1 MLKSLYFKIVLIL
14 LIFIVAVMAAVGA
27 ILLNGVTSFYM
38 DDFAAQMTE
47 CFAPDTFLTRDL
59 KDAAKADNVPYEV
72 KNVLASYRNILG
84 IDEFR
89 NYYVL
94 NMDGEMLYGSDTE
107 LGAALAM
114 TPNLLSALAGSETN
128 LRGGGMDYADWA
140 VRIRSEGGGDYVV
153 YIKDSLDEMR
163 QLNSVLFSIILQA
176 LLIGV
181 LIAVL
186 LSFFLAKS
194 ISSPLQSLTYDTQLV
209 ASGEFSHEIEVSSED
224 EIGVL
229 AENFNYMKERLR
241 STLDEV
247 NGERQKL
254 DTVLSGMRDAVVAFM
269 ADGEVLHFNR
279 SAEELFGDELRFR
292 GLTLEKCLEKLDLPM
307 ADNGDGMSLTNP
319 ESAEVTKD
327 GYIFHDRIA
336 DGRGYDV
343 GYARLRYSADD
354 GTGQE
359 TGCVFIIHDVTGRY
373 ELDKSR
379 REFVAN
385 VSHELNT
392 PLTAIKG
399 ATETVRSDPDM
410 DPEMRDYFLD
420 MVLSESDRMHRIVS
434 DLLTLSRLDNNR
446 TKWNVETFDMRSFV
460 RRVCEIMRPE
470 LTAHRHTVTFGAE
483 KNLPEITADRQRIEQ
498 VVINILSNSIKYTP
512 DGGRIDI
519 VLTHRGHESVTLTV
533 RDNGS
538 GIPEEDLEHLFERF
552 YRVEKSRTQDAGGT
566 GLGLAI
572 AKELVEAHGGT
583 IRISSKLGEGT
594 TVRIVLP
601 VECRLKTGRA
611 DEGRT

>member
-27 ILLNGVTSFYM
+27 ILLNGVTTFYM
-38 DDFAAQMTE
+38 DDFADQMTE
-47 CFAPDTFLTRDL
+47 CFAADSFLTRDL
-59 KDAAKADNVPYEV
+59 NDAAKGQNIAYEL
-72 KNVLASYRNILG
+72 KNVLSSYRNILG
-84 IDEFR
+84 IDEYR

-94 NMDGEMLYGSDTE
+94 NLDGEMLYGSDTD
-107 LGAALAM
+107 LGTRLVM
-114 TPNLLSALAGSETN
+114 TPNLLSAVSGTENN

-140 VRIRSEGGGDYVV
+140 VRIPAENGEDCIV

-163 QLNSVLFSIILQA
+163 QLNTVLFSIILQS

-181 LIAVL
+181 LIAIL

-209 ASGEFSHEIEVSSED
+209 ASGEFTHDLEVGSED

-269 ADGEVLHFNR
+269 ADGTVLHSNR
-279 SAEELFGDELRFR
+279 SAEELFGDELRENR
-292 GLTLEKCLEKLDLPM
+292 LNLEDCLEKLDLPL
-307 ADNGDGMSLTNP
+307 AAGADGMTLTIP
-319 ESAEVTKD
+319 DSAEITRD
-327 GYIFHDRIA
+327 GYIFHDRIT
-336 DGRGYDV
+336 DGHVYDV
-343 GYARLRYSADD
+343 GFARLRYSADE
-354 GTGQE
+354 GQMTGS
-359 TGCVFIIHDVTGRY
+359 VFIIHDVTGRY

-399 ATETVRSDPDM
+399 ATETVRADPDM
-410 DPEMRDYFLD
+410 DPAMRDYFLD

-446 TKWNVETFDMRSFV
+446 TKWNIETFDMRLFV
-460 RRVCEIMRPE
+460 RHICEIMRPDLE
-470 LTAHRHTVTFGAE
+470 AHRHRITFGAE
-483 KNLPEITADRQRIEQ
+483 KNLPPITADRQRIEQ

-519 VLTHRGHESVTLTV
+519 VLTHRAKKTV
-533 RDNGS
+533 ALFIRDNGI

-583 IRISSKLGEGT
+583 IQIDSKLGEGT
-594 TVRIVLP
+594 TVKIELP
-601 VECRLKTGRA
+601 VECRLRTEKTNA
-611 DEGRT
+611 

>member
-27 ILLNGVTSFYM
+27 ILLNGVTAFYM
-38 DDFAAQMTE
+38 DDFASQMNE
-47 CFAPDTFLTRDL
+47 CFSADGFLARDIA
-59 KDAAKADNVPYEV
+59 DAAKGQNSAYEI
-72 KNVLASYRNILG
+72 KEVLSSYRSILG
-84 IDEFR
+84 IDEYR

-94 NMDGEMLYGSDTE
+94 NLDGEMLYGSDTE
-107 LGAALAM
+107 LGSALIM
-114 TPNLLSALAGSETN
+114 TPNLLSAVSGSDNN

-140 VRIRSEGGGDYVV
+140 VRIPVTEGEDCIV

-176 LLIGV
+176 MLIGV

-209 ASGEFSHEIEVSSED
+209 ASGEFSHDIEVGSED

-269 ADGEVLHFNR
+269 ADGTVLHSNR
-279 SAEELFGDELRFR
+279 SAEELFGDDLRNR
-292 GLTLEKCLEKLDLPM
+292 KLRLETCLEKLDLPM
-307 ADNGDGMSLTNP
+307 AEGPDGLALTVP
-319 ESAEVTKD
+319 DGAEITRD
-327 GYIFHDRIA
+327 GYIFHDRITE
-336 DGRGYDV
+336 GHVYDV
-343 GYARLRYSADD
+343 GFARLVYA
-354 GTGQE
+354 GEAGAEQ
-359 TGCVFIIHDVTGRY
+359 GCVFIIHDVTGRY
-373 ELDKSR
+373 ELDRSR

-399 ATETVRSDPDM
+399 ATETVREDPDM
-410 DPEMRDYFLD
+410 PPEMRDYFLD

-446 TKWNVETFDMRSFV
+446 TRWDIETFDMRLFV
-460 RRVCEIMRPE
+460 RHICDVMRPDLE
-470 LTAHRHTVTFGAE
+470 AHRHRVTFGAE
-483 KNLPEITADRQRIEQ
+483 KNLPLITADRQRLEQ
-498 VVINILSNSIKYTP
+498 VVINIISNAVKYTP

-519 VLTHRGHESVTLTV
+519 VLTHRAEETITLLV
-533 RDNGS
+533 RDNGI

-572 AKELVEAHGGT
+572 ARELVEAHGGS
-583 IRISSKLGEGT
+583 IHIDSKLGKGT
-594 TVRIVLP
+594 TVKIELP
-601 VECRLKTGRA
+601 VECRLKT
-611 DEGRT
+611 EKN

>member
-1 MLKSLYFKIVLIL
+1 MLRSLYFKIVLIL

-27 ILLNGVTSFYM
+27 ILLSGVTSFFM
-38 DDFAAQMTE
+38 DDFAAQMTD
-47 CFAPDTFLTRDL
+47 CFSAESFLYRDL
-59 KDAAKADNVPYEV
+59 CDAAKGPNYAYDM
-72 KNVLASYRNILG
+72 KNVLSSYRNILG
-84 IDEFR
+84 IDEYR

-94 NMDGEMLYGSDTE
+94 NLDGEMLYGSDTE
-107 LGAALAM
+107 LGESLQL
-114 TPNLLSALAGSETN
+114 TPNLLSAISGSETN
-128 LRGGGMDYADWA
+128 LRGGMDYADWA
-140 VRIRSEGGGDYVV
+140 VRIPVEDSEDCVV

-209 ASGEFSHEIEVSSED
+209 ASGEFSHDIEVDSAD

-269 ADGEVLHFNR
+269 ADGTVLHSNR
-279 SAEELFGDELRFR
+279 SAEELFGDELRENR
-292 GLTLEKCLEKLDLPM
+292 LTLESCLEKLDLPL
-307 ADNGDGMSLTNP
+307 GPGEGGLSLTIP
-319 ESAEVTKD
+319 DGGEITRD

-336 DGRGYDV
+336 EGHVYDV
-343 GYARLRYSADD
+343 GYAPLRLSPEEK
-354 GTGQE
+354 QE
-359 TGCVFIIHDVTGRY
+359 LGCVFIIHDVTGRY

-399 ATETVRSDPDM
+399 ATETVRADPGMDPD
-410 DPEMRDYFLD
+410 MRDYFLD

-446 TKWNVETFDMRSFV
+446 TKGDIETFDMRAFV
-460 RRVCEIMRPE
+460 RHICEIMRPE
-470 LTAHRHTVTFGAE
+470 IEAHRHRVTFGSDRS
-483 KNLPEITADRQRIEQ
+483 LPPITADRQRIEQ

-512 DGGRIDI
+512 DGGQIDI
-519 VLTHRGHESVTLTV
+519 VLTHRAKKTV
-533 RDNGS
+533 VLVIRDNGV
-538 GIPEEDLEHLFERF
+538 GIPEEDVEHLFERF

-572 AKELVEAHGGT
+572 ARELVEAHGGT
-583 IRISSKLGEGT
+583 ITIKSKLGEGT
-594 TVRIVLP
+594 TVRIELP
-601 VECRLKTGRA
+601 VECRLKTDKDRN
-611 DEGRT
+611 DPLK